1 MKLLFDEHL
10 SYKLVNRIKDIFP
23 ESKHVNDV
31 GLQTATDKM
40 IWEYAKTKDFI
51 IVTKDSDFI
60 DIADIF
66 GHPPF
71 MIWIRSGNAKVND
84 IEYLI
89 RKHTIRIISIFENN
103 EVGILQLK

>member
-10 SYKLVNRIKDIFP
+10 SYKLVNRFKDIFP

-31 GLQTATDKM
+31 GLKTANDRE
-40 IWEYAKTKDFI
+40 IWNYAKTKDFV

-60 DIADIF
+60 DIADIY

-71 MIWIRSGNAKVND
+71 MIWIRSGNLKVDD
-84 IEYLI
+84 IENLI
-89 RKHTIRIISIFENN
+89 RKHTIRIIGVFKNN
-103 EVGILQLK
+103 EVGVLQLK